1 MHGRITRG
9 CLLDAGNAL
18 GEPPLIVVGADVKEH
33 PRCRRCMMAS
43 RSIMPPS
50 DEMDLAGLARD
61 AGTSIGLDL
70 ASRNE
75 TAAGIPNRRLWV
87 HGKVGDWEFLIHGEE
102 VADLP
107 PTTTRFRRR
116 GQRCCSGGVQ
126 WLCSLLP
133 TSKKWGGRDPCR
145 GPAAVAASPCR
156 ILHAPPPKSHYRR
169 SSLGPVEWRS
179 TWNWPL
185 FIRLLIITQLDD
197 PSVGGD
203 QFDDIL
209 VDFVSRQILELH
221 SVDIR
226 GDRYAMTMLSEAME
240 QAKVELSSKSEVTVS
255 IPSFSTSAQ
264 GPVDLN
270 ITLSRQ
276 EFENLVD
283 KLIGDIKRKCQSV
296 LEDAKT
302 SAKDIMEIVL
312 IGGMSRVPKIQR
324 IICEVFGQN
333 LHIKVNP
340 EEAVVIGS
348 AIHAAL
354 IVQDE
359 QKITDNMIPLSIGI
373 ESSRGIFTRI
383 IPRYSTIPTKQ
394 TVKIPAWVAYGE
406 RKLIKVFWGE
416 HVMVE
421 HNILLGEIEVM
432 KNRRLPYGCSN
443 LELTFEVDKNFV
455 VKVTAKCDD
464 DDESFFAFPIA
475 QKDRSEEHVKKAVK
489 KALLDWRISSR
500 EIHARLKNLAR
511 HAVNTLGDVLSAKKD
526 ELPDS
531 FYKEAVQ
538 VFGDLRKSLD
548 GDIDVLRTTVRSASS
563 LRSKILNWLPPLQY
577 HDSEDADYE

>member
-1 MHGRITRG
+1 M
-9 CLLDAGNAL
+9 
-18 GEPPLIVVGADVKEH
+18 
-33 PRCRRCMMAS
+33 
-43 RSIMPPS
+43 
-50 DEMDLAGLARD
+50 
-61 AGTSIGLDL
+61 
-70 ASRNE
+70 
-75 TAAGIPNRRLWV
+75 
-87 HGKVGDWEFLIHGEE
+87 
-102 VADLP
+102 
-107 PTTTRFRRR
+107 
-116 GQRCCSGGVQ
+116 
-126 WLCSLLP
+126 
-133 TSKKWGGRDPCR
+133 
-145 GPAAVAASPCR
+145 
-156 ILHAPPPKSHYRR
+156 
-169 SSLGPVEWRS
+169 
-179 TWNWPL
+179 
-185 FIRLLIITQLDD
+185 
-197 PSVGGD
+197 GGD

-209 VDFVSRQILELH
+209 VDFVSQQILELH

-283 KLIGDIKRKCQSV
+283 KLIGDIKSKCQSV
-296 LEDAKT
+296 LEDAKI

-324 IICEVFGQN
+324 IVCEVFGQN

-348 AIHAAL
+348 AIQAAL

-359 QKITDNMIPLSIGI
+359 RRITDNMIPLSIGI
-373 ESSRGIFTRI
+373 ESSQGIFTRI

-406 RKLIKVFWGE
+406 RKSIKVFWGE

-432 KNRRLPYGCSN
+432 KNRRLPYGSSD
-443 LELTFEVDKNFV
+443 LKLTFEVDKNFV

-464 DDESFFAFPIA
+464 DDESFLAFSIA
-475 QKDRSEEHVKKAVK
+475 QKYRSEENVNEAVK
-489 KALLDWRISSR
+489 KALLDWRMSSR
-500 EIHARLKNLAR
+500 EIHARLKNLAI
-511 HAVNTLGDVLSAKKD
+511 HAVNTLCDVLSAKKD
-526 ELPDS
+526 ELPDDL
-531 FYKEAVQ
+531 YKEAVQ
-538 VFGDLRKSLD
+538 VFADLRKSLD
-548 GDIDVLRTTVRSASS
+548 GDIDVLRATVRSANS

-577 HDSEDADYE
+577 HGSEDADYE

>member
-1 MHGRITRG
+1 M
-9 CLLDAGNAL
+9 
-18 GEPPLIVVGADVKEH
+18 
-33 PRCRRCMMAS
+33 
-43 RSIMPPS
+43 
-50 DEMDLAGLARD
+50 
-61 AGTSIGLDL
+61 
-70 ASRNE
+70 
-75 TAAGIPNRRLWV
+75 
-87 HGKVGDWEFLIHGEE
+87 
-102 VADLP
+102 
-107 PTTTRFRRR
+107 
-116 GQRCCSGGVQ
+116 
-126 WLCSLLP
+126 
-133 TSKKWGGRDPCR
+133 
-145 GPAAVAASPCR
+145 
-156 ILHAPPPKSHYRR
+156 
-169 SSLGPVEWRS
+169 
-179 TWNWPL
+179 
-185 FIRLLIITQLDD
+185 
-197 PSVGGD
+197 GGD

-209 VDFVSRQILELH
+209 VDFVSQQILELH

-283 KLIGDIKRKCQSV
+283 KLIGDIKSKCRSV
-296 LEDAKT
+296 LEDAKI

-324 IICEVFGQN
+324 IVCEVFGQN

-348 AIHAAL
+348 AIQAAL

-359 QKITDNMIPLSIGI
+359 RRITDNMIPLSIGI
-373 ESSRGIFTRI
+373 ESSQGIFTRI

-406 RKLIKVFWGE
+406 RKSIKVFWGE

-432 KNRRLPYGCSN
+432 KNRRLPYGSSD
-443 LELTFEVDKNFV
+443 LKLTFEVDKNFV

-464 DDESFFAFPIA
+464 DDESFLAFSIA
-475 QKDRSEEHVKKAVK
+475 QKYRSEENVNEAVK
-489 KALLDWRISSR
+489 KALLDWRMSSR
-500 EIHARLKNLAR
+500 EIHARLKNLAI
-511 HAVNTLGDVLSAKKD
+511 HAVNTLCDVLSAKKD
-526 ELPDS
+526 ELPDDL
-531 FYKEAVQ
+531 YKEAVQ
-538 VFGDLRKSLD
+538 VFADLRKSLD
-548 GDIDVLRTTVRSASS
+548 GDIDVLRATVRSANS

>member
-1 MHGRITRG
+1 M
-9 CLLDAGNAL
+9 
-18 GEPPLIVVGADVKEH
+18 
-33 PRCRRCMMAS
+33 
-43 RSIMPPS
+43 
-50 DEMDLAGLARD
+50 
-61 AGTSIGLDL
+61 
-70 ASRNE
+70 
-75 TAAGIPNRRLWV
+75 
-87 HGKVGDWEFLIHGEE
+87 
-102 VADLP
+102 
-107 PTTTRFRRR
+107 
-116 GQRCCSGGVQ
+116 
-126 WLCSLLP
+126 
-133 TSKKWGGRDPCR
+133 
-145 GPAAVAASPCR
+145 
-156 ILHAPPPKSHYRR
+156 
-169 SSLGPVEWRS
+169 
-179 TWNWPL
+179 
-185 FIRLLIITQLDD
+185 
-197 PSVGGD
+197 GGD

-209 VDFVSRQILELH
+209 VDFVSQQILELH

-283 KLIGDIKRKCQSV
+283 KLIGDIKSKCRSV
-296 LEDAKT
+296 LEDAKI

-324 IICEVFGQN
+324 IVCEVFGQN

-348 AIHAAL
+348 AIQAAL

-359 QKITDNMIPLSIGI
+359 RRITDNMIPLSIGI
-373 ESSRGIFTRI
+373 ESSQGIFTRI

-406 RKLIKVFWGE
+406 RKSIKVFWGE

-432 KNRRLPYGCSN
+432 KNRRLPYGSSD
-443 LELTFEVDKNFV
+443 LKLTFEVDKNFV

-464 DDESFFAFPIA
+464 DDESFLAFSIA
-475 QKDRSEEHVKKAVK
+475 QKYRSEENVNEAVK
-489 KALLDWRISSR
+489 KALLDWRMSSR
-500 EIHARLKNLAR
+500 EIHARLKNLAI
-511 HAVNTLGDVLSAKKD
+511 HAVNTLCDVLSAKKD
-526 ELPDS
+526 ELPDDL
-531 FYKEAVQ
+531 YKEAVQ
-538 VFGDLRKSLD
+538 VFADLRKSLD
-548 GDIDVLRTTVRSASS
+548 GDIDVLRATVRSANS

-577 HDSEDADYE
+577 HGSEDADYE

>member
-1 MHGRITRG
+1 M
-9 CLLDAGNAL
+9 
-18 GEPPLIVVGADVKEH
+18 
-33 PRCRRCMMAS
+33 
-43 RSIMPPS
+43 
-50 DEMDLAGLARD
+50 
-61 AGTSIGLDL
+61 
-70 ASRNE
+70 
-75 TAAGIPNRRLWV
+75 
-87 HGKVGDWEFLIHGEE
+87 
-102 VADLP
+102 
-107 PTTTRFRRR
+107 
-116 GQRCCSGGVQ
+116 
-126 WLCSLLP
+126 
-133 TSKKWGGRDPCR
+133 
-145 GPAAVAASPCR
+145 
-156 ILHAPPPKSHYRR
+156 
-169 SSLGPVEWRS
+169 
-179 TWNWPL
+179 
-185 FIRLLIITQLDD
+185 
-197 PSVGGD
+197 GGD

-209 VDFVSRQILELH
+209 VDFVSQQILELH

-283 KLIGDIKRKCQSV
+283 KLIGDIKSKCRSV
-296 LEDAKT
+296 LEDAKI

-324 IICEVFGQN
+324 IVCEVFGQN

-348 AIHAAL
+348 AIQAAL

-359 QKITDNMIPLSIGI
+359 RRITDNMIPLSIGI
-373 ESSRGIFTRI
+373 ESSQGIFTRI

-406 RKLIKVFWGE
+406 RKSIKVFWGE

-432 KNRRLPYGCSN
+432 KNRRLPYGSSD
-443 LELTFEVDKNFV
+443 LKLTFEVDKNFV

-464 DDESFFAFPIA
+464 DDESFLAFSIA
-475 QKDRSEEHVKKAVK
+475 QKYRSEENVNEAVK
-489 KALLDWRISSR
+489 KALLDWRMSSR
-500 EIHARLKNLAR
+500 EIHARLKNLAT
-511 HAVNTLGDVLSAKKD
+511 HAVNTLCDVLSAKKD
-526 ELPDS
+526 ELPDDL
-531 FYKEAVQ
+531 YKEAVQ
-538 VFGDLRKSLD
+538 VFADLRKSLD
-548 GDIDVLRTTVRSASS
+548 GDIDVLRATVRSANS

-577 HDSEDADYE
+577 HGSEDADYE